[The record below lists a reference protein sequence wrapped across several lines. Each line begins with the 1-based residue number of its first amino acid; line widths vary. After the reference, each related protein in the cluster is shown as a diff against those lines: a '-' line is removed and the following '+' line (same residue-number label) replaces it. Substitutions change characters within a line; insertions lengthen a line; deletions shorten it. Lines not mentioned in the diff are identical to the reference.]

1 MSARIR
7 DHIRSNVIGYVAL
20 FFALS
25 TGSAV
30 ALSGSNTVFT
40 DDIVDNHVRSED
52 VRDDTLAGGGL
63 DRGGPQTRFRRHL
76 GGGGR
81 KPRGGR
87 PGSGLR
93 RHVGGGGRRPRG
105 GRSGSKLGGQLRG
118 GGGQPRGGDWLDES
132 LAAGDLA
139 PGSVG
144 SSETAADSVG
154 SSEVAADSLAAGD
167 LAAGSVG
174 SSEVAADSLAAGDLA
189 AGSVGSS
196 EVAADSL
203 GSGDLAAGSVGTSEV
218 VDNSLTG
225 SDIVEASLGS
235 VGSANFAGDAA
246 LLDGSDSSEFLSTTL
261 GGTVNGLLGLNTAAG
276 ADLELGEAT
285 LFRNSGTNETF
296 TMNNPG
302 AGDLNLFV
310 GGQITASGYINFPT
324 VSGSEPPSTDCD
336 DAGEAGRAVVRT
348 DGTTNLYIC
357 RGATGWIGK

>member
-7 DHIRSNVIGYVAL
+7 AHIRSNVVGYVAL

-40 DDIVDNHVRSED
+40 DDITDNHVRSED
-52 VRDDTLAGGGL
+52 VRDDTLPGGGL
-63 DRGGPQTRFRRHL
+63 AAVDL
-76 GGGGR
+76 
-81 KPRGGR
+81 R
-87 PGSGLR
+87 PGS
-93 RHVGGGGRRPRG
+93 VGT
-105 GRSGSKLGGQLRG
+105 SEVV
-118 GGGQPRGGDWLDES
+118 DES
-132 LAAGDLA
+132 LGAGDLA

-167 LAAGSVG
+167 LAPGSVG
-174 SSEVAADSLAAGDLA
+174 SSEVATDSLAAGDLA
-189 AGSVGSS
+189 AGSVGTS

-203 GSGDLAAGSVGTSEV
+203 GAGDLAGGSVGTSEV

-225 SDIVEASLGS
+225 GDIVEASLGS

-261 GGTVNGLLGLNTAAG
+261 GGTVNGLFGLNTAAG

-324 VSGSEPPSTDCD
+324 VSGAEPPSTDCD

>member
-52 VRDDTLAGGGL
+52 VRNDTLAGGGL
-63 DRGGPQTRFRRHL
+63 TAVDL
-76 GGGGR
+76 
-81 KPRGGR
+81 R
-87 PGSGLR
+87 PGS
-93 RHVGGGGRRPRG
+93 VGTSEVADESLGAGDLAA
-105 GRSGSKLGGQLRG
+105 GSVGTSEVVA
-118 GGGQPRGGDWLDES
+118 DS

-139 PGSVG
+139 PGSV
-144 SSETAADSVG
+144 A

-167 LAAGSVG
+167 LAPGSVG
-174 SSEVAADSLAAGDLA
+174 G
-189 AGSVGSS
+189 S

-203 GSGDLAAGSVGTSEV
+203 GSGDLAAGSVGASEV

-336 DAGEAGRAVVRT
+336 DAGEAGRAIVRT

>member
-40 DDIVDNHVRSED
+40 DDIVDNQVRSED
-52 VRDDTLAGGGL
+52 VRNDTLSGGGL
-63 DRGGPQTRFRRHL
+63 TAVDL
-76 GGGGR
+76 
-81 KPRGGR
+81 R
-87 PGSGLR
+87 PGS
-93 RHVGGGGRRPRG
+93 V
-105 GRSGSKLGGQLRG
+105 STSEVV
-118 GGGQPRGGDWLDES
+118 DES
-132 LAAGDLA
+132 LGAGDLAPGAVGTSEVADDGLAAGDLA
-139 PGSVG
+139 P
-144 SSETAADSVG
+144 
-154 SSEVAADSLAAGD
+154 
-167 LAAGSVG
+167 GSVG

-189 AGSVGSS
+189 PGSVGSS

-203 GSGDLAAGSVGTSEV
+203 GSGDLAAGSVGASEV

-261 GGTVNGLLGLNTAAG
+261 GGTLNGLLGLNTAAG

-285 LFRNSGTNETF
+285 LFRSSGTNETF

-324 VSGSEPPSTDCD
+324 VSGAEPPSTDCD
-336 DAGEAGRAVVRT
+336 DAGEAGRAIVRT

>member
-40 DDIVDNHVRSED
+40 DDIVNNHVRSED
-52 VRDDTLAGGGL
+52 VRDDTLPGGGL
-63 DRGGPQTRFRRHL
+63 AAVDL
-76 GGGGR
+76 
-81 KPRGGR
+81 R
-87 PGSGLR
+87 PGS
-93 RHVGGGGRRPRG
+93 VGT
-105 GRSGSKLGGQLRG
+105 SEVV
-118 GGGQPRGGDWLDES
+118 DES
-132 LAAGDLA
+132 LGAGDLA
-139 PGSVG
+139 PGSVA
-144 SSETAADSVG
+144 SSEVAADSLGSGDLAPGSVA

-167 LAAGSVG
+167 LGPASV
-174 SSEVAADSLAAGDLA
+174 A
-189 AGSVGSS
+189 SS

-203 GSGDLAAGSVGTSEV
+203 GSGDLAAGSVGASEV

-225 SDIVEASLGS
+225 GDIVEASLGS

-261 GGTVNGLLGLNTAAG
+261 GGTVNGLFGLNTAAG

-285 LFRNSGTNETF
+285 LFRSSGTNETF

-348 DGTTNLYIC
+348 DGTTNFYIC